1 MFKKLCILFVFI
13 VSIAFIAP
21 VDAAS
26 LADSLSGKILLQV
39 EENGEAWY
47 ISPLTKTRYYMG
59 RPADAFALMRELGLG
74 ISNADFDLFNLV
86 APSRLSGRILLQVE
100 ENGEAYYVNPKN
112 NEMLFLG
119 RPADAFQIMR
129 EQGLGITNASLGTLT
144 IETGYDVPAIG
155 EEEEPIEE
163 GPALECPESYCDG
176 NTSISYEIQDEECV
190 AIEDD
195 CSDCSCNCGGYN
207 ISEEEANDNCA
218 DGIDNDCDG
227 QADDSDEDCIFSGTE
242 ISEDI
247 NDNITWTK
255 EMSPYRLLNSIE
267 ITGNKTLTLEPGVAV
282 QFVLADGVADLGGV
296 SIIVKGSLSA
306 IGTEGEEITFSS
318 VVAEPLAG
326 DWGAIE
332 IINGGTATFEY
343 ANIKHASTGIRSANA
358 KNLTVKNSQISN
370 SNTGI
375 FTIGPAT
382 IEHNLIENNKTGLV
396 HAGVIDSVRD
406 DATYK
411 NFDRI
416 TNVNYNT
423 IQNNIG
429 ESGVDA
435 GLRIENVTTGGYR
448 LICKFNEL
456 DGNTNGILFKDSDNY
471 NLMEVEQNNIMN
483 SLEYNAYVDSQGPDI
498 TLEKTWW
505 GTTVLDT
512 ITDKIFDFYDVNYS
526 LPQIDYKPF
535 SNAPVSGAGMN

>member
-13 VSIAFIAP
+13 ISLAFIGP

-39 EENGEAWY
+39 EDNGEAWY
-47 ISPLTKTRYYMG
+47 INPDTKTRYYMG

-86 APSRLSGRILLQVE
+86 APSRLSGQILLRVE
-100 ENGEAYYVNPKN
+100 ENGEAYYVNPEN

-129 EQGLGITNASLGTLT
+129 AVGLGITNASLSTLT
-144 IETGYDVPAIG
+144 IETGYDIPPQSDSGQAA
-155 EEEEPIEE
+155 EEEP
-163 GPALECPESYCDG
+163 ALTCPESYCDG
-176 NTSISYEIQDEECV
+176 NINISYEIQDEECV

-207 ISEEEANDNCA
+207 ISEEEANDNCG

-227 QADDSDEDCIFSGTE
+227 FFDDTDEDCIFNGTE
-242 ISEDI
+242 ISADI
-247 NDNITWTK
+247 NDNIIWTK

-267 ITGNKTLTLEPGVAV
+267 IASNKILTIEPGVAV
-282 QFVLADGVADLGGV
+282 EFVLADGVADLGGV

-306 IGTEGEEITFSS
+306 VGMEGEEITFLS
-318 VVAEPLAG
+318 VVPEPLAG

-332 IINGGTATFEY
+332 IINGGIATFEY
-343 ANIKHASTGIRSANA
+343 VSIKHASTAIRAANA
-358 KNLTVKNSQISN
+358 KNLTVENTIISN

-382 IEHNLIENNKTGLV
+382 IEHNYILNNKTGLV
-396 HAGVIDSVRD
+396 HAGVIDSIRD
-406 DATYK
+406 DGSYK

-416 TNVNYNT
+416 TNINYNT
-423 IQNNIG
+423 IQSNIG

-435 GLRIENVTTGGYR
+435 GLRIENITTGGYR

-456 DGNTNGILFKDSDNY
+456 DANTNGILFKDSDSY

-483 SLEYNAYVDSQGPDI
+483 SLEYNAYVDSQGPNI

-535 SNAPVSGAGMN
+535 YNAPVSGAGAN